1 MTSKCCGYGN
11 AASDTTKGF
20 DCVLIPGATKFATT
34 GGAVQ
39 TIAGGAGNGFCGGEL
54 GTIQSSIAAAT
65 VCCNKPLILLILSIC
80 DYKLPCPNT
89 LYDENIFL
97 IYSGSNTFLYSFC
110 K

>member
-39 TIAGGAGNGFCGGEL
+39 TLAGGAGNGFCGGEL

-65 VCCNKPLILLILSIC
+65 VCCNKPLILLILSIR
-80 DYKLPCPNT
+80 DYTSL
-89 LYDENIFL
+89 
-97 IYSGSNTFLYSFC
+97 S
-110 K
+110 